1 MDELLNCE
9 DILMNFVV
17 ANATR
22 TGPAVAFVRPRLRID
37 VSFTS
42 GTHLQLDSELMLWT
56 ANPLCCSRT
65 WPMLVSPARA
75 TARMHIAHS
84 SRDMCELLACRC
96 APAERQDAAAP
107 EQAGHM
113 PGEARGDVW
122 CRRAADSNTE
132 VGAARSAK
140 LWPVAADR
148 LLVLV
153 TPPRQLPY
161 GMVDVV

>member
-1 MDELLNCE
+1 VDELFNCE